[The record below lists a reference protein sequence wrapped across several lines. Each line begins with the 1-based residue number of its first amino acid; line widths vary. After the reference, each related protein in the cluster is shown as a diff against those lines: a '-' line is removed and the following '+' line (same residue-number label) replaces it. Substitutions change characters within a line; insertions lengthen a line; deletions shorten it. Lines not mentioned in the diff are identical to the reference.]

1 MSCGCAALELRL
13 TQAVGRSL
21 RARGAAKSETALT
34 TRRRTV
40 MNAFQG
46 PLDSLPLWLLF
57 AATVTL
63 IFAAVEAGYRLGRYR
78 RVHLPEKEAPVGAMA
93 AAMLGLLAFML
104 AFTFGLAATRFD
116 ERRHAILNESNAIGT
131 TYLRAEM
138 LPSPNRAQV
147 RELLRAY
154 VDARVEGV
162 ATGQLNEAIARSQ
175 ELQRELWAEATAVAE
190 ADPHSIVNGLFIQ
203 SLNEMIDLHSTRVMV
218 GLRSRIPA
226 VIWGALYFVAT
237 LTMTTMGYH
246 EGLTGARRSLAS
258 FALVVAFS
266 SILFMTVDLDR
277 PQEGLLRI
285 SQQSVLD
292 LQQFMH
298 AAEE

>member
-1 MSCGCAALELRL
+1 
-13 TQAVGRSL
+13 
-21 RARGAAKSETALT
+21 
-34 TRRRTV
+34 
-40 MNAFQG
+40 MNGFQG

-57 AATVTL
+57 AVTVTL
-63 IFAAVEAGYRLGRYR
+63 IFVAVEAGYRLGRYR

-104 AFTFGLAATRFD
+104 AFTFGLAASRFD
-116 ERRHAILNESNAIGT
+116 ERRRTILNESNAIGT

-138 LPSPNRAQV
+138 LPSPNRAEV
-147 RELLRAY
+147 RRILRDY
-154 VDARVEGV
+154 VDARVGGV
-162 ATGQLNEAIARSQ
+162 ATGQVEEAIARSQ
-175 ELQRELWAEATAVAE
+175 EMQRALWAEATALAE

-203 SLNEMIDLHSTRVMV
+203 SLNEMIDLHSTRVTV

-226 VIWGALYFVAT
+226 VIWGALYFVAM
-237 LTMTTMGYH
+237 LTMATMGYH

-292 LQQFMH
+292 LQQFMR
-298 AAEE
+298 APVERRAERQ

>member
-1 MSCGCAALELRL
+1 
-13 TQAVGRSL
+13 
-21 RARGAAKSETALT
+21 
-34 TRRRTV
+34 

-46 PLDSLPLWLLF
+46 PLDSFPLWLLF
-57 AATVTL
+57 AATVVL
-63 IFAAVEAGYRLGRYR
+63 ICGAVEVGYRLGRYR
-78 RVHLPEKEAPVGAMA
+78 QVHLPEKEAPVGAMA

-138 LPSPNRAQV
+138 LPSPHRAQV
-147 RELLRAY
+147 RRLLRDY

-162 ATGQLNEAIARSQ
+162 ATGQLNEAVSQSQ
-175 ELQRELWAEATAVAE
+175 ELQRQLWTEATAVAE
-190 ADPHSIVNGLFIQ
+190 ADARSIISGLFIQ

-237 LTMTTMGYH
+237 LTMATMGYH

-292 LQQFMH
+292 LQQLMQ
-298 AAEE
+298 ADKE

>member
-1 MSCGCAALELRL
+1 
-13 TQAVGRSL
+13 
-21 RARGAAKSETALT
+21 
-34 TRRRTV
+34 

-46 PLDSLPLWLLF
+46 TLDSFPLWLLF

-138 LPSPNRAQV
+138 LPSPNRARV
-147 RELLRAY
+147 RQLLRAY

-162 ATGQLNEAIARSQ
+162 ATGKLNEAIARSQ
-175 ELQRELWAEATAVAE
+175 ELQRELWTDATAVAE